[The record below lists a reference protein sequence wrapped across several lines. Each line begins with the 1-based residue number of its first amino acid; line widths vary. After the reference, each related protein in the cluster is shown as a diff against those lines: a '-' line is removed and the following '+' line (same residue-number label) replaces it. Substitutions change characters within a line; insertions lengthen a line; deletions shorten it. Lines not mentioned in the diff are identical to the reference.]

1 LRAGMVTVYSS
12 LSSGVTVRAMALGST
27 GILYGAEG
35 NNYVSAINTIGED
48 FNGVSCGI
56 VVQKC

>member
-1 LRAGMVTVYSS
+1 
-12 LSSGVTVRAMALGST
+12 MALGST